1 MQTKK
6 YYITTAI
13 DYVNGFPHIGHVLEK
28 VQSDII
34 ARYRRSLKENVLFLS
49 GTDENSL
56 KNVRAAEKESV
67 SLKEFVD
74 RNAKRFYGLKEL
86 LNLSYDDFIRTT
98 EDRHVKG
105 TQKLWLACKKD
116 IYKKVYK
123 GLYCVGCEEF
133 YKEDELEDGCCPEHK
148 KKAELIEEE
157 NYFFKLSKY
166 EKQLKKLIETDEL
179 KIIPETRKNE
189 VLSFINQGLEDIC
202 ISRSKERARGWG
214 IAVPGDPSQIIWVWF
229 DALSNYINAL
239 GYGKNE
245 EKFTKWWENNEN
257 KLHVIGKGVLRFHA
271 IYWPGILLSA
281 NLSLP
286 KKIYA
291 HGYIT
296 SDGQKMSKSL
306 GNVVN
311 PFGLVEKYGAD
322 AVRYF
327 LLKNIHLGKD
337 GDFTYEKFEK
347 EYNSDLSKG
356 IGNLVS
362 RVFTLAEKL
371 DLESEAFEVTSLGKN
386 KFQEKINITWKEYK
400 KEIEEFRFS
409 RALFSV
415 WELISFCDQYI
426 EENKI
431 WEKTENQKTC
441 ILCLLYTIF
450 EIAKML
456 EPFLPE
462 TSEKILCQLG
472 MKINNSCCLFT
483 TKKGESLFPKI

>member
-13 DYVNGFPHIGHVLEK
+13 DYVNGVPHIGHVLEK
-28 VQSDII
+28 VQSDVV

-56 KNVRAAEKESV
+56 KNVRAAEKESI

-74 RNAKRFYGLKEL
+74 KNAKRFYDLKKL

-105 TQKLWLACKKD
+105 VQKLWLACKKD

-123 GLYCVGCEEF
+123 GLYCVGCEQF

-166 EKQLKKLIETDEL
+166 EKQLKKLVEADKL
-179 KIIPETRKNE
+179 KIIPKTRKNE
-189 VLSFINQGLEDIC
+189 VLSFIDQGLEDIC
-202 ISRSKERARGWG
+202 ISRSKERACGWG
-214 IAVPGDPSQIIWVWF
+214 IPVPDDESQIIWVWF
-229 DALSNYINAL
+229 DALSSYINAL
-239 GYGKNE
+239 GYGENE
-245 EKFTKWWENNEN
+245 EKFTEWWEQNEN
-257 KLHVIGKGVLRFHA
+257 KLHIIGKGVLRFHA

-286 KKIYA
+286 KKIFA

-306 GNVVN
+306 GNVIN
-311 PFGLVEKYGAD
+311 PFELVKKYGAD

-327 LLKNIHLGKD
+327 LLKNTHLGKD

-371 DLESEAFEVTSLGKN
+371 DLESETFETASLKKN

-400 KEIEEFRFS
+400 KAIEEFRFS
-409 RALFSV
+409 KALFSV
-415 WELISFCDQYI
+415 WGLISFCDQYI
-426 EENKI
+426 EENKV
-431 WEKTENQKTC
+431 WEKSENQKTC

-450 EIAKML
+450 EITKML
-456 EPFLPE
+456 KPFLPE
-462 TSEKILCQLG
+462 TSETILGQLG
-472 MKINNSCCLFT
+472 VKIDNSSYVFT
-483 TKKGESLFPKI
+483 TKKGNSLFPKI